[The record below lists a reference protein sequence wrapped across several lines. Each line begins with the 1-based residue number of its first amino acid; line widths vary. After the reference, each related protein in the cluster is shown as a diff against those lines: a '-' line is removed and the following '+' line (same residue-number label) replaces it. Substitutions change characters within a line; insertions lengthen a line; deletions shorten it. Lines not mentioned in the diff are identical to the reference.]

1 LFIAMSEAV
10 YNWQRLWYPRAGTY
24 HEDGLGYPLGPSS
37 YNTVFTFDGIAEG
50 RCLVL
55 LGEPGMGKT
64 HELRRAHAVAHA
76 ETIERGGDAVL
87 IDLRQYASADEV
99 RRGVFE
105 HPQFQRYLTSAHELE
120 LFIDSL
126 DECRV
131 SVRTVGQ
138 VLAGGFNSNPVE
150 RLRLRIACR
159 TADWTGFLEGEL
171 RERWGEDNFRVYELL
186 PLRRGDIAEAATA
199 QGHDAE
205 AFLQE
210 TERRQAVPLTTRPT
224 TLRML
229 LSLYGRGRSLPGT
242 RAELYQQGCLQL
254 SEETNES
261 RRDSGRAGP
270 YSAEQCMVVAGR
282 IAAVMAF
289 SGRGAVWR
297 GARRS
302 DAEPGDVLLSELRG
316 GEEAA
321 HGEPFRVDD
330 AAIRQTLI
338 DTGFFTAKA
347 GTERFGWT
355 HATYGEFLA
364 AWYLTERGATTEQI
378 MRFLVHPGDGR
389 GRVAPQLYEVAAWLA
404 GMMPE
409 VFDRILGTDPKI
421 LLRIDEAAT
430 RPAQRAALTDA
441 LLRLYEEKRARE
453 DFESHSLYRR
463 LAHPGLA
470 PQLEP
475 YIRDAGK
482 HYVVRRV
489 ATEIAEACN
498 VSELQGL
505 LADITL
511 ADEEPLDVRISAAGA
526 VSEIGDIPTK
536 RRLKDLAARG
546 AAMDG
551 KNELKGYALSAVWP
565 EHMTAEELFASLTPP
580 TDFFH
585 GSYDLFLSQHL
596 VPRLQPEDL
605 PTALRWAAAQ
615 DREYDLPNATK
626 SLIDSIMVRA
636 LEYADTPGVLDAFA
650 DAAIARL
657 RLHDKLFET
666 VLDHRG
672 QNILEGDDALRRR
685 ALASLLDRL
694 PDPKEDWGL
703 LVCSRAFRVLEQDSQ
718 WLIEIFEAAEESSPR
733 RLALEK
739 LIPYFF
745 VGYPVRPDNLEA
757 LDNAR
762 QRNPAVKEA
771 FEFIFKP
778 VVLGTEEAA
787 REQTNWRII
796 HDSDTRRT
804 PIPWTP
810 AERASHW
817 LEQFEGGDLDAWW
830 RLNLDLQLEPH
841 NTHYTRG
848 AESDLTKLPGWQAAD
863 EPTRQRIVEAA
874 KRYVLE
880 GDPRT
885 AEWIKEGEPWRS
897 AEAGYRALR
906 LLLNIE
912 PSFVE
917 QLSPKVWAKWAPTV
931 LLLMTPTGDE
941 EKESPH
947 RTLMTLAYRH
957 APDAVINALL
967 TKIDIANRE
976 GTHLHIPGKLKHC
989 WDEILGQRLLA
1000 KAKEVGL
1007 KRQYLNQLLY
1017 QLLEHN
1023 VVGAQEFA
1031 ESLIPS
1037 PFPADGEERE
1047 RAVLA
1052 ARNLVIH
1059 AEDCGWPVVWR
1070 AMNEDDAFARHLV
1083 ESVSQGAGRRSIGSR
1098 LVKVSEES
1106 VADLYVWMARRYP
1119 PADDPEVE
1127 GVHTVSTREA
1137 VGGLRN
1143 SLLQNLKAHGTP
1155 EAVGAIERIMREL
1168 PDLENLYINL
1178 LEAEEEMLRRTWV
1191 PRPPAEVINFTN
1203 LTAATEDP

>member
-1 LFIAMSEAV
+1 MSEAV
-10 YNWQRLWYPRAGTY
+10 YNWQRLWCPRAGTY
-24 HEDGLGYPLGPSS
+24 HEDGLGYPVGPSS
-37 YNTVFTFDGIAEG
+37 YNTVFTSDGIAEG

-64 HELRRAHAVAHA
+64 HELRDAHAVAHA
-76 ETIERGGDAVL
+76 KTIERGGDAVL
-87 IDLRQYASADEV
+87 VDLRQYESADEV

-105 HPQFQRYLTSAHELE
+105 HPHFQRYITGTHELE
-120 LFIDSL
+120 VFIDSL

-138 VLAGGFNSNPVE
+138 VLADGFKSYPVG

-159 TADWTGFLEGEL
+159 TADWTRFLEDEL
-171 RERWGEDNFRVYELL
+171 RQRWGEDNFRVYELL
-186 PLRRGDIAEAATA
+186 PLRREDVATAAAT

-242 RAELYQQGCLQL
+242 RAELYRQGCLQL

-270 YSAEQCMVVAGR
+270 YSAEQCMIVAGR

-297 GARRS
+297 GTRRS

-316 GEEAA
+316 GKEVA
-321 HGEPFRVDD
+321 HGELFRVDD
-330 AAIRQTLI
+330 AAIRQTLV

-355 HATYGEFLA
+355 HATYGEFLS
-364 AWYLTERGATTEQI
+364 AWYLVERGATTAQI
-378 MRFLVHPGDGR
+378 MWFLVHPGDER

-409 VFDRILGTDPKI
+409 VFDRVLITDPKV
-421 LLRIDEAAT
+421 LLRVDEAAT
-430 RPAQRAALTDA
+430 RPAQRAALTEA
-441 LLRLYEEKRARE
+441 LLRQYEEKRARE
-453 DFESHSLYRR
+453 DFDSHALYRR

-470 PQLEP
+470 LQLEP
-475 YIRDAGK
+475 YIRDAGR

-498 VSELQGL
+498 VSELQEL

-511 ADEEPLDVRISAAGA
+511 AEEEPLAVRISAAGA
-526 VSEIGDIPTK
+526 VSEIGDSPTK
-536 RRLKDLAARG
+536 RRLKDLALRG
-546 AAMDG
+546 AALD
-551 KNELKGYALSAVWP
+551 NNDELKGYALSAVWP
-565 EHMTAEELFASLTPP
+565 EHMTAEELFSSLTPP

-585 GSYDLFLSQHL
+585 GAYDLFLSQHL
-596 VPRLQPEDL
+596 VPRLRPEDL

-615 DREYDLPNATK
+615 DREHDLPNATGR
-626 SLIDSIMVRA
+626 LIESIMVRA
-636 LEYADTPGVLDAFA
+636 LEDADAPGVLQAFA
-650 DAAIARL
+650 DAAIVRL

-672 QNILEGDDALRRR
+672 QNLLEGDDALRRR
-685 ALASLLDRL
+685 ALVSLLDRL
-694 PDPKEDWGL
+694 PDPEEDWGL
-703 LVCSRAFRVLEQDSQ
+703 LVYSRAFRVQEQDSQ

-733 RLALEK
+733 RRALKK

-745 VGYPVRPDNLEA
+745 VGYPVRADNLEA
-757 LDNAR
+757 LDNACR
-762 QRNPAVKEA
+762 RNPAVKES
-771 FEFIFKP
+771 FEFIFMP
-778 VVLGTEEAA
+778 VVLGSEEAA

-796 HDSDTRRT
+796 HDLDRQRT
-804 PIPWTP
+804 PLAWAP
-810 AERASHW
+810 AERVSHW

-841 NTHYTRG
+841 STHYTRG
-848 AESDLTKLPGWQAAD
+848 GESDLTKLPGWQAAD

-885 AEWIKEGEPWRS
+885 AEWIEAGEPWHP

-906 LLLNIE
+906 LLLDKE

-917 QLSPKVWAKWAPTV
+917 RLPAEVWAKWAPTV
-931 LLLMTPTGDE
+931 LLLMTPSGDE

-947 RTLMTLAYRH
+947 RTLMKLAYRH
-957 APDAVINALL
+957 APDQLVNALL
-967 TKIDIANRE
+967 IKIDRANRD
-976 GTHLHIPGKLKHC
+976 GTHLHIPGKLKYC
-989 WDEILGQRLLA
+989 WDEALGQRLLA
-1000 KAKEVGL
+1000 KAKEEGL
-1007 KRQYLNQLLY
+1007 KLQYLNQLLY
-1017 QLLEHN
+1017 QLLEHD
-1023 VVGAQEFA
+1023 VAGAQAFA

-1037 PFPADGEERE
+1037 PVPADGEERE
-1047 RAVLA
+1047 RAALA

-1070 AMNEDDAFARHLV
+1070 AMNEDEAFARHLV
-1083 ESVSQGAGRRSIGSR
+1083 ESVSLGAGRRGIGSR
-1098 LVKVSEES
+1098 LVKVSEVS

-1127 GVHTVSTREA
+1127 GVHEVSTREA
-1137 VGGLRN
+1137 VGSLRN
-1143 SLLQNLKAHGTP
+1143 SLMQSLKGQGTP
-1155 EAVGAIERIMREL
+1155 AAVGAIERIMREL

-1191 PRPPAEVINFTN
+1191 PRHPAEVINFPN
-1203 LTAATEDP
+1203 RQP